1 MFKKKNE
8 LVRGTVICVDAFM
21 HNPKLGRWVFLGSIE
36 QCWERFSLAEL
47 LPPQQWTDVN
57 LKWNPEDYGG
67 VKQIRIPSDDIWR
80 PDLVLYNK

>member
-1 MFKKKNE
+1 MLKTTRN
-8 LVRGTVICVDAFM
+8 LWGPVTHIDAYW
-21 HNPKLGRWVFLGSIE
+21 HDLKLGRWVSLGSIE

-47 LPPQQWTDVN
+47 LPLQQWTDVN